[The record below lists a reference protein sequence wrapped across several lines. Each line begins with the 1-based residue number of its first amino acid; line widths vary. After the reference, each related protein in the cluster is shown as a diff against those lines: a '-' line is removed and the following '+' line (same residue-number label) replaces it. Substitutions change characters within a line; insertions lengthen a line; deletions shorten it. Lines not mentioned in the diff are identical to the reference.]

1 MFELE
6 RQTQQWFDQKNY
18 DAVIELYKKNQSTEF
33 SDELLKLVAISYY
46 RKNLPNNCLNVLH
59 KISKNFLKE
68 DYLLNE
74 ILAHCYLKNGN
85 FDAAYDALS
94 AALNLRPNLI
104 QARHRLLVLSARKGL
119 VITKQ
124 EIDHCWNNAIKIGDK
139 NWIREL
145 AYIYYSKGYY
155 TETNRCIDKIVE
167 FGGQLDLL
175 DRLAYTAAGQS
186 TRHYEPKQYFKERF
200 VQSTQNSDHL
210 VVILSP
216 DHNFAFKA
224 YQFSTSLDLLYIAD
238 ETYSWY
244 CFLVNELSE
253 FLIEKISKFGYK
265 KVTLLGGSKAA
276 SGALVLYQY
285 LIKKIKIPVN
295 CIAFS
300 PQIDLYPYNNNLII
314 PTYLTLSTYFAVHPA
329 AYFMM
334 NKVLQP
340 KHIQVRAGDSVKIFY
355 GKGFE
360 MDKVE
365 AQKIPQSSGVE
376 VIGLDFS
383 GHSTSIPYTIPEGR
397 TYEQLKTFY
406 AKLSD
411 LDDQDFQALGGG
423 QTVNLIDEIWALY
436 QDPEVDLNK
445 LIEKS

>member
-1 MFELE
+1 MLELQ
-6 RQTQQWFDQKNY
+6 RQVKQWFNEKNY
-18 DAVIELYKKNQSTEF
+18 DAIVGTYKNNQPAEP
-33 SDELLKLVAISYY
+33 SDEFLRLVAISYY
-46 RKNLPNNCLNVLH
+46 QKQLPNNCLNILH

-85 FDAAYDALS
+85 FDGAYDSLSVALT
-94 AALNLRPNLI
+94 LRPSLI
-104 QARHRLLVLSARKGL
+104 QARHRLLILTARKGL
-119 VITKQ
+119 AITKQ

-145 AYIYYSKGYY
+145 TYVYYSQGYY

-167 FGGQLDLL
+167 LGGQLDLL

-186 TRHYEPKQYFKERF
+186 AQSYTIKQYFKDRF
-200 VQSTQNSDHL
+200 VQSAQNNDHL
-210 VVILSP
+210 VIILSP
-216 DHNFAFKA
+216 DHNFAFRS
-224 YQFSTSLDLLYIAD
+224 YQFSASLDLLYIAD

-253 FLIEKISKFGYK
+253 FLIEKISRFGYK

-276 SGALVLYQY
+276 SGALILYQY
-285 LIKKIKIPVN
+285 LIKKLNIPVN

-314 PTYLTLSTYFAVHPA
+314 PTYLTLSTYFAIHPV

-340 KHIQVRAGDSVKIFY
+340 KHIQVRKGDSVKVFY

-360 MDKVE
+360 MDKIE
-365 AQKIPQSSGVE
+365 AQKIPHSSGVE
-376 VIGLDFS
+376 IIELDFS

-397 TYEQLKTFY
+397 TYEQLKVFY

-436 QDPEVDLNK
+436 QDPRVDLNK
-445 LIEKS
+445 LIES